1 MASPRQ
7 DYQSRPLLRQH
18 FSWRR
23 ASPTIAILA
32 TWVYV
37 MVCMRVN
44 LEWILTL
51 DRVGRQSNLPQRSV
65 DNLSIPGENEAQRNG
80 PLREV
85 RRVDTNKHLPH
96 RDVDPVST
104 RPDSNEAKRKEPLFE
119 SRRIDT
125 KEQSVATPTQNV
137 NSPHAADAV
146 TRIPLKFRL
155 PPQMLDEAD
164 DGSQDYGSLELPLL
178 NVDAVLVSDEEALEE
193 YRAELLGAW
202 DHNDDQADV
211 EYDDEFQTYN
221 TDDESNCRN
230 PNWSR
235 HHDIKNC
242 NTIHELPLLLSLD
255 TKQHQLLPTY
265 RIEPLSFG
273 AFRNSWRFVDTTTGA
288 LSATAGDRW
297 VMKVLHLRWGASAV
311 QMEGIGNEAAAMGRI
326 MSPRIVKSYG
336 FCGGTML
343 VEDMVHEITTDI
355 VPGAKFGRRRG
366 LVKDK
371 DFLQEGDVV
380 PVNNY
385 TSLEKLQIATRMAEA
400 IADVH
405 GFAGGVIVHFDIHP
419 DQWLVDRQGEIKCKD
434 EI

>member
-1 MASPRQ
+1 MA
-7 DYQSRPLLRQH
+7 
-18 FSWRR
+18 
-23 ASPTIAILA
+23 
-32 TWVYV
+32 
-37 MVCMRVN
+37 CMRVN

-51 DRVGRQSNLPQRSV
+51 DRVGQQSNLPQRDA
-65 DNLSIPGENEAQRNG
+65 DNLSRLDVNEAKRKS

-85 RRVDTNKHLPH
+85 RHVDTEEHWPQQDAH
-96 RDVDPVST
+96 FVST
-104 RPDSNEAKRKEPLFE
+104 RPDSNEARRKEPLLE

-125 KEQSVATPTQNV
+125 NEQAVATPTQNA
-137 NSPHAADAV
+137 NSPLAADAA

-178 NVDAVLVSDEEALEE
+178 NGDDAPLPNGDDAPVSDEEALEE
-193 YRAELLGAW
+193 YRAELLDTW
-202 DHNDDQADV
+202 DYNDDQADV

-255 TKQHQLLPTY
+255 TKQQQLLPTY

-371 DFLQEGDVV
+371 DLLQEGDVV
-380 PVNNY
+380 PGNNY